1 MARRGDARFNPQ
13 VYQDYSYLQLLVVNT
28 LVDMISRTKGSM
40 LTFNAKKIAVNA
52 GLPTHPVLLTLVKDI
67 LEQLHAHGLIQ
78 RMAKS
83 SHGLKY
89 SVTKESK
96 LWELSKGWATDSSSV
111 KDLLVIM
118 NSAGR

>member
-1 MARRGDARFNPQ
+1 M
-13 VYQDYSYLQLLVVNT
+13 
-28 LVDMISRTKGSM
+28 VDMISRTKGSM